1 MNRLQQVSN
10 LFASEKIY
18 DYVILG
24 GGISGLQCA
33 EILTL
38 STKNILIVEAQQA
51 LGGRIQSLSVTDL
64 PASKKIDWVLERQ
77 EDFNKVKI

>member
-1 MNRLQQVSN
+1 MNRLDQVSKY
-10 LFASEKIY
+10 LASPKIY

-64 PASKKIDWVLERQ
+64 PASKKIDWVLEKH
-77 EDFNKVKI
+77 E

>member
-1 MNRLQQVSN
+1 MNRLSKVNSTLNHGQ
-10 LFASEKIY
+10 IY

-38 STKNILIVEAQQA
+38 STKNILIVEAQQS

-64 PASKKIDWVLERQ
+64 NAAKKTSWLLEQ
-77 EDFNKVKI
+77 Q

>member
-1 MNRLQQVSN
+1 MNRLEQVNS
-10 LFASEKIY
+10 LLSSAKIY
-18 DYVILG
+18 DYIILG

-33 EILTL
+33 EILSL

-64 PASKKIDWVLERQ
+64 PASKSIDWVLERQ
-77 EDFNKVKI
+77 